1 MDVQTPVNSTDTR
14 ALDELRN
21 KALSEL
27 TFILMEGS
35 VNPTIMLVG
44 IGHMGSSALSILAR
58 SLPAARFV
66 IVDRSAESLRLG
78 EAAAPERIVSRQV
91 DISRDGL
98 DASGMDLVVNFAGPF
113 FLGSDGAA
121 RAAIA
126 AGAGYIDV
134 GDDAEGTRTILALD
148 EAAKSGNVPVI
159 TGGGLSPGVSNWL
172 ACSLLES
179 HPELDGVKI
188 VWITREPDPG
198 GLAVLR
204 HMLHM
209 AVAPCPTWRNG
220 RMEFTKG
227 FVPETAESFDV
238 PPPFNRIEAYD
249 TAHPEPVTLGR
260 FRPDLALIQ
269 CKGSLFPNW
278 ANAAFSTLG
287 RIGFGHSDIS
297 VEIDGKDVQPIE
309 VLWKL
314 LWKRHE
320 LKPRAQRISA
330 TQVNVIGTKENTPVV
345 MKSITDAGDM
355 SRGTGLGM
363 AAAVLSLLEGGVP
376 AGANG
381 VEAIPHQKGIEHF
394 LRLAREAGT
403 FSDGIVTT
411 SF

>member
-1 MDVQTPVNSTDTR
+1 MEAAMSPV
-14 ALDELRN
+14 
-21 KALSEL
+21 
-27 TFILMEGS
+27 
-35 VNPTIMLVG
+35 IMLVG
-44 IGHMGSSALSILAR
+44 AGHMGRSALAILAR
-58 SLPAARFV
+58 SLPSASFV
-66 IVDRSAESLRLG
+66 VVDRSTESLRLG
-78 EAAAPERIVSRQV
+78 EAIAPERIATRQV
-91 DISRDGL
+91 DISSDGL
-98 DASGMDLVVNFAGPF
+98 DASGMDLVVNLAGPF

-126 AGAGYIDV
+126 AGAAYIDV
-134 GDDAEGTRTILALD
+134 GDDAEGTTTILALD
-148 EAAKSGNVPVI
+148 ESAKSGNVPVI
-159 TGGGLSPGVSNWL
+159 TGAGLSPGVSNWL

-179 HPELDGVKI
+179 HPDLDGVKI

-238 PPPFNRIEAYD
+238 PPPFHRIEAYD

-260 FRPDLALIQ
+260 FRPDLSLVQ

-278 ANAAFSTLG
+278 ANAAFSTIG
-287 RIGFGHSDIS
+287 RIGFGHSNMV

-320 LKPRAQRISA
+320 LKPSAQRISA
-330 TQVNVIGTKENTPVV
+330 TQVNVIGTRGNKPIV

-355 SRGTGLGM
+355 SRGTGLGIS
-363 AAAVLSLLEGGVP
+363 AAALSLLQGGVP

-381 VEAIPHQKGIEHF
+381 VEAIPYQSGIDRF
-394 LRLAREAGT
+394 LRLASDAGC
-403 FSDGIVTT
+403 FADGVVTT
-411 SF
+411 RF